1 VGRRS
6 NWESGGS
13 VINRLRDWKARFD
26 LSHTRAWYTGWS
38 IAGPVIVGLLGGLLL
53 ALIVM
58 MVVGVIGTR

>member
-1 VGRRS
+1 
-6 NWESGGS
+6 